1 MKNRQRWLL
10 VFIVVTVATSGFA
23 QKVKAGY
30 DKSTDFSK
38 YKSYTWAKPQT
49 PVTRPLL
56 HETVV
61 GTIDDEL
68 KAKGLERVETNGDL
82 TLIAAGGV
90 EYGSNLA
97 AGTPI
102 LPVYGG
108 PPPDIN
114 ATMWTGGNPS
124 AVSAGPLVAQG
135 TLVLEFVDRGENKV
149 IWSGNVRQNF
159 DPEQKNKSLDLAAKA
174 IVKLLKGF
182 PPKSSKK

>member
-1 MKNRQRWLL
+1 MNNGRCWLVAFIVL
-10 VFIVVTVATSGFA
+10 VFATSGSA
-23 QKVKAGY
+23 QKVKVGY

-38 YKSYTWAKPQT
+38 YKTYAWAKPQT

-56 HETVV
+56 YDTVV
-61 GTIDDEL
+61 STIEQEL
-68 KAKGLERVETNGDL
+68 NSRGLQRVETNGDL
-82 TLIAAGGV
+82 TLIAAGGI

-102 LPVYGG
+102 LPIYGG

-114 ATMWTGGNPS
+114 ATMWTGGNFS

-135 TLVLEFVDRGENKV
+135 TLVLEFVGRAENRV
-149 IWSGNVRQNF
+149 LWSGNVRQNF
-159 DPEQKNKSLDLAAKA
+159 DPEQKDKSLDLVAKA

-182 PPKSSKK
+182 PPKGSSK